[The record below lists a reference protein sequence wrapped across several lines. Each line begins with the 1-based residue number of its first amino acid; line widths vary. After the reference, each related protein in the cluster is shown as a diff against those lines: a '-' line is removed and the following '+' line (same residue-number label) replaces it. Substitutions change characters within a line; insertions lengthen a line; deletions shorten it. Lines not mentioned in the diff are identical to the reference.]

1 MTKFLFTALT
11 VLSIA
16 LGSGAFAAPTRTP
29 QGQAILHYDHPLIA
43 GEGQ

>member
-16 LGSGAFAAPTRTP
+16 LGGGAFAAPTSNAS
-29 QGQAILHYDHPLIA
+29 GQAILYYDHPLIA